1 MCDLGYTQ
9 WGSRE
14 TITRYGVGKKA
25 FAVAAKQNALS
36 PALGA
41 MQSFPCWHTKELNWR
56 KLWRAPEK
64 KIERC
69 YEEQRSEQDQR
80 KQKFS
85 YQLI

>member
-56 KLWRAPEK
+56 KLWRAPDK
-64 KIERC
+64 KKLNDVMKSREVNKTKESKNFCIN
-69 YEEQRSEQDQR
+69 
-80 KQKFS
+80 
-85 YQLI
+85 